1 MFIRVEIRFPLRII
15 RSPLLATIDVKALR
29 SFRYEEFSW
38 PEIKELVKEDRV
50 VILPTSTIEQHGPHL
65 PLGVDEH
72 IGQAVCQKT
81 CAKIPNE
88 VLLMPSV
95 VYGYSPHHMD
105 FPGSIGISA
114 QNFVNYATDLSLS
127 LAYHSFKRILIVNSH
142 GSNQHLINQVARET
156 MIQYPDVLCA
166 SVFCPPP
173 TQRMIGVLEE
183 LREGGFGSYSHAC
196 EYETSLMLAEHR
208 DLVKMKKASRDISYP
223 KSDYTYYEFIDGP
236 VTLYPYW
243 STLSRTGGMGDPT
256 KATAAKGR
264 RILQVAV
271 EEMVKIVRD
280 FRRRKIVSRVDH
292 H

>member
-1 MFIRVEIRFPLRII
+1 MHR
-15 RSPLLATIDVKALR
+15 
-29 SFRYEEFSW
+29 FRYEEFSW
-38 PEIKELVKEDRV
+38 PEIKKVVREDRV

-65 PLGVDEH
+65 PVGVDEQV
-72 IGQAVCQKT
+72 GQAICLKT
-81 CAKIPNE
+81 CAKIPDE

-114 QNFVNYATDLSLS
+114 QNFTNYSADVSLS
-127 LAYHSFKRILIVNSH
+127 LAYHGFKRILIVNSH
-142 GSNQHLINQVARET
+142 GSNQHLVNQVARET
-156 MIQYPDVLCA
+156 MLQYPDVLCA

-173 TQRMIGVLEE
+173 TKRMLRFLEE

-196 EYETSLMLAEHR
+196 EYETSIMLAEHNE
-208 DLVKMKKASRDISYP
+208 LVNIKQASKDVSYP
-223 KSDYTYYEFIDGP
+223 KSEYTYYEFVDGP

-243 STLSRTGGMGDPT
+243 STLSKTGTMGDPT
-256 KATAAKGR
+256 KATAEKGR
-264 RILQVAV
+264 RIVRVAV

-280 FRRRKIVSRVDH
+280 FRKHVMMTRVDH